1 MATSPHSLSHAA
13 SWHGSESCRVVYS
26 KRPFGGPEHAL
37 RYLGAY
43 THRVGISNS
52 RLVSFA
58 DGQVS
63 FRWRDSAHGNRKRV
77 MSLPADEFLRR
88 FLLHLV
94 PRGFVR
100 IRNFGFLANR
110 QRAKLLPLCFSLLG
124 SSAGRASAEDTASE
138 PRSYVT
144 LPRCPLCSG
153 NHARHRALLLS
164 PTACSLSTTAC
175 QVRCMNTQLKPRTQ
189 VMQQHASPVCASSR
203 SHLRHPCHHACQ
215 MAQRSASDSVSPDS
229 QSAQQLRIIR
239 IIRYQAFRPA
249 KPHPTPIE
257 QRPRKKRLPSS
268 RCIRTAPP
276 RPAPMSAINKGRS
289 RYSTKT
295 SRCGCRFVLSERHF
309 SVCVYRLCL
318 LQALMW

>member
-1 MATSPHSLSHAA
+1 MAQSPVGSSTPSGPSADPSTPCVTSAPTPIAWGSRTAGWSPSPTARSA
-13 SWHGSESCRVVYS
+13 SAGETPRMAIGS
-26 KRPFGGPEHAL
+26 
-37 RYLGAY
+37 
-43 THRVGISNS
+43 
-52 RLVSFA
+52 
-58 DGQVS
+58 
-63 FRWRDSAHGNRKRV
+63 V
-77 MSLPADEFLRR
+77 MSLPPDEFLRH
-88 FLLHLV
+88 FV

-110 QRAKLLPLCFSLLG
+110 QRAKLLPLYFSLLG

-138 PRSYVT
+138 PRSSVT

-229 QSAQQLRIIR
+229 QPTHDSAKSRCQST
-239 IIRYQAFRPA
+239 RPA

-276 RPAPMSAINKGRS
+276 RPTPMS
-289 RYSTKT
+289 
-295 SRCGCRFVLSERHF
+295 VL
-309 SVCVYRLCL
+309 
-318 LQALMW
+318 